1 MSAPAALPLA
11 ELNGLAPPAILAALA
26 ARHPGRIAILSSFG
40 TESAVLL
47 HMASLVDRD
56 LPILFLDT
64 ERHFPETLAHRDT
77 LAARLGLTGL
87 RDLRPDPAEVSLED
101 PLGGLWSFAPDD
113 CCALRKVRPLD
124 RALAEFDVL
133 VDGRKRH
140 HGEDRSAL
148 AILREEGGRWR
159 ASPLAAWNAA
169 EIEDYRRRHE
179 LPAHPLAAHGYAS
192 VGCATCTSPVAAG
205 EGPRAG
211 RWRGTAKTEC
221 GIHRPTPTPP
231 QPAPAKKLPM
241 TPHLRAMDDLD
252 ELEADS
258 LFILREAYSR
268 VRPLALLWSLGKDS
282 NVLIWLARKAF
293 LGRVPFPV
301 MHLDTGLE
309 FPEAYA
315 FRDRYAQEWGLDLIA
330 DPCPPL
336 EATDPTL
343 PPASRVAARKT
354 EGLRAAIQ
362 RYGLSGLIA
371 GIRRDEQATRAKERV
386 VSPRAEDGNW
396 EFRDQPPE
404 FWDLYNLDRPPGAH
418 VRIHPLLR
426 WTELDV
432 WRYIARENIPVCEL
446 YFARNGRR
454 FRSLGEIGIT
464 HPVVSDAADIP
475 AILAELRVTT
485 EPERGGRSMDNETED
500 AFERLRVG
508 GYL

>member
-1 MSAPAALPLA
+1 MSPPLS
-11 ELNGLAPPAILAALA
+11 ESEIEGLSPPAILSILLA
-26 ARHPGRIAILSSFG
+26 RYPGRVAILSSFG
-40 TESAVLL
+40 TEAAILL
-47 HMASLVDRD
+47 HMAALVDRS
-56 LPILFLDT
+56 LPVLFLDT
-64 ERHFPETLAHRDT
+64 ERHFPETIAHRDA
-77 LAARLGLTGL
+77 LARRLALTGL
-87 RDLRPDPAEVSLED
+87 RDIHPDPSEVAAED
-101 PLGGLWSFAPDD
+101 PLGALWSSAPDA
-113 CCALRKVRPLD
+113 CCALRKVRPLE
-124 RALAEFDVL
+124 RALAGFDVV
-133 VDGRKRH
+133 VDGRKRY
-140 HGEDRSAL
+140 HGAERTAL
-148 AILREEGGRWR
+148 SPVREEGGRLR
-159 ASPLAAWNAA
+159 VSPLMSWDA
-169 EIEDYRRRHE
+169 EELEHYRLRHD
-179 LPAHPLAAHGYAS
+179 LPAHPLAAQGYAS
-192 VGCATCTSPVAAG
+192 VGCQPCTSPVATG
-205 EGPRAG
+205 EAPRAG
-211 RWRGTAKTEC
+211 RWRGTGKTEC
-221 GIHRPTPTPP
+221 GIHFTPP
-231 QPAPAKKLPM
+231 SSLKANSH
-241 TPHLRAMDDLD
+241 TMDDLD
-252 ELEADS
+252 QLEADS

-315 FRDRYAQEWGLDLIA
+315 FRERYAVEWGLELIS

-354 EGLRAAIQ
+354 EGLRAAVQ
-362 RYGLSGLIA
+362 RYGLNGVIA
-371 GIRRDEQATRAKERV
+371 GIRRDEQATRAKERI

-404 FWDLYNLDRPPGAH
+404 FWDLYNLDKPPGSH

-432 WRYIARENIPVCEL
+432 WRYIARENIPVCDL
-446 YFARNGRR
+446 YFAREGRR

-464 HPVVSDAADIP
+464 QPISSLAADIP
-475 AILAELRVTT
+475 AILAELRATT
-485 EPERGGRSMDNETED
+485 EPERAGRSMDNETED

>member
-1 MSAPAALPLA
+1 
-11 ELNGLAPPAILAALA
+11 
-26 ARHPGRIAILSSFG
+26 
-40 TESAVLL
+40 
-47 HMASLVDRD
+47 
-56 LPILFLDT
+56 
-64 ERHFPETLAHRDT
+64 
-77 LAARLGLTGL
+77 
-87 RDLRPDPAEVSLED
+87 
-101 PLGGLWSFAPDD
+101 
-113 CCALRKVRPLD
+113 
-124 RALAEFDVL
+124 
-133 VDGRKRH
+133 
-140 HGEDRSAL
+140 
-148 AILREEGGRWR
+148 
-159 ASPLAAWNAA
+159 
-169 EIEDYRRRHE
+169 
-179 LPAHPLAAHGYAS
+179 
-192 VGCATCTSPVAAG
+192 
-205 EGPRAG
+205 
-211 RWRGTAKTEC
+211 
-221 GIHRPTPTPP
+221 
-231 QPAPAKKLPM
+231 
-241 TPHLRAMDDLD
+241 MDDLD
-252 ELEADS
+252 QLEADS

-315 FRDRYAQEWGLDLIA
+315 FRERYAVEWGLELIS

-354 EGLRAAIQ
+354 EGLRAAVQ
-362 RYGLSGLIA
+362 RYGLNGVIA
-371 GIRRDEQATRAKERV
+371 GIRRDEQATRAKERI

-404 FWDLYNLDRPPGAH
+404 FWDLYNLDKPPGSH

-432 WRYIARENIPVCEL
+432 WRYIARENIPVCDL
-446 YFARNGRR
+446 YFAREGRR

-464 HPVVSDAADIP
+464 QPISSLAADIP
-475 AILAELRVTT
+475 AILAELRATT
-485 EPERGGRSMDNETED
+485 EPERAGRSMDNETED